1 MLQGYELHIKNDKIC
16 VYAIIKL
23 SIIFASIQFYLEG
36 YNNNNFLM
44 FWLTIKV
51 LLICSLSK
59 RTYPNKLC
67 ISDSNPSQ
75 PKLLLKLN
83 LF

>member
-1 MLQGYELHIKNDKIC
+1 MLQGCEVHIKNNKIR
-16 VYAIIKL
+16 VYTITKL
-23 SIIFASIQFYLEG
+23 SIIFVSIQFYLED

-51 LLICSLSK
+51 LVISSLSK
-59 RTYPNKLC
+59 GTYPNKLC
-67 ISDSNPSQ
+67 ISDSNTSQ

-83 LF
+83 VF